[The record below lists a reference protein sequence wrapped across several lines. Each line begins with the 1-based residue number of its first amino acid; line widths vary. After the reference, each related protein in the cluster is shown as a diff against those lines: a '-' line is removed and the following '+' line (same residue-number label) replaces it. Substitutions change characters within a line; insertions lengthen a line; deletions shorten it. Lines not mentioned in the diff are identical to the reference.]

1 VFHQKEIFAGEC
13 RKSDIEG
20 HELCVRA
27 PQWLSGD
34 IRGDSQMAND
44 NHVPSVP
51 QLLTASEA
59 ATHLRISKRSWWR
72 LVSAGKAPEPVRLGG
87 AVLWRQAELAAWIAA
102 GCPTVRHEK
111 AGEEGAR

>member
-1 VFHQKEIFAGEC
+1 
-13 RKSDIEG
+13 
-20 HELCVRA
+20 
-27 PQWLSGD
+27 
-34 IRGDSQMAND
+34 MAND

-87 AVLWRQAELAAWIAA
+87 AVLWRQAELSAWIAA

-111 AGEEGAR
+111 SGEEGAR